1 MACEESTKQ
10 SAAAGTPAPA
20 PAGQAP
26 LAEGLAPGQG
36 GPLSQSVPVSPVS
49 ARSGSP
55 ARFEPSTGT

>member
-20 PAGQAP
+20 PAGQPP

-36 GPLSQSVPVSPVS
+36 GPPESVGAGL
-49 ARSGSP
+49 ARLRSVGITGSL
-55 ARFEPSTGT
+55 